1 MTRPTAARPSSA
13 LLAGLRRWV
22 ARRRAAAIERRDV
35 LALRGMS
42 DRELND
48 LGIGR
53 CEIQEWSRRRP
64 LSARPGT
71 PEPREEAA
79 RLRNETVE
87 AGISGT
93 RRAQSDPAALSSGA
107 ASASSKGQTSR
118 AGKGVPMGA
127 PALPILTAAMSA
139 SLGYRPE
146 IQ

>member
-1 MTRPTAARPSSA
+1 MTRPSAARPSSA

-53 CEIQEWSRRRP
+53 SEIQEWSRGRP
-64 LSARPGT
+64 PSARPGT
-71 PEPREEAA
+71 EAA
-79 RLRNETVE
+79 PQ
-87 AGISGT
+87 AG
-93 RRAQSDPAALSSGA
+93 RVASDGEPSTSSAGA
-107 ASASSKGQTSR
+107 ASASSNGQTSWT
-118 AGKGVPMGA
+118 GKGVPIGA
-127 PALPILTAAMSA
+127 PALPSLTAAMSA

>member
-1 MTRPTAARPSSA
+1 MTRPPATRPSSA
-13 LLAGLRRWV
+13 LLARLRRWV
-22 ARRRAAAIERRDV
+22 QCRRDAATERHDV

-53 CEIQEWSRRRP
+53 CEIQAWSRRRP
-64 LSARPGT
+64 MGARPGT
-71 PEPREEAA
+71 PEPREEAPQ
-79 RLRNETVE
+79 RPSE
-87 AGISGT
+87 AVAADISGK
-93 RRAQSDPAALSSGA
+93 RRAQSDADAPSSDA
-107 ASASSKGQTSR
+107 ASASSKGQTSP
-118 AGKGVPMGA
+118 AGKGVPIGA